1 VSDKTLIDKLIRIK
15 PEGNIYFDYQGS
27 NFNLSMQIM
36 DKKNKDR
43 FIYVGKNLNYQ
54 GSIYNDGKTIYE
66 GEYYIFVL
74 NRWNNFLE
82 HHSINS
88 KKILEIEIDGTVVNG
103 LYQVKM

>member
-1 VSDKTLIDKLIRIK
+1 MYLVRIK
-15 PEGNIYFDYQGS
+15 YLFFLIIFFVGILIYKDYGIS
-27 NFNLSMQIM
+27 W